1 MMQAAHQP
9 PATTVLVIFREQSV
23 ANWIGDCIREA
34 GYVVAVANGYDDALR
49 TSCTIEPDAAIV
61 AASKMERDIEEFL
74 AWLESDRRGR
84 DIPTVFVAPVR
95 SQGALVDIA
104 ARSRSRRAYLSWP
117 LKCSDLQLV
126 MQDLL
131 RTDRQGME
139 PVASTQL
146 ILDPRLRLLRGW
158 AGTTVLTTVECRLAE
173 YLMSQEG
180 RPIVVAD
187 LLTQVFG
194 LYQNDGNPALV
205 RWHVA
210 SLRQKIRIATGG
222 SDLIRAVGRRGFV
235 YLGS

>member
-9 PATTVLVIFREQSV
+9 AAKTILVIFREQSV

-34 GYVVAVANGYDDALR
+34 GYVAAVANGYDDALR
-49 TSCTIEPDAAIV
+49 TLSTIEPDAAIV

-84 DIPTVFVAPVR
+84 DIPTVFVAPTR
-95 SQGALVDIA
+95 SQGVLVDIA

-117 LKCSDLQLV
+117 LKCSDLQLI

-139 PVASTQL
+139 PVANTHL
-146 ILDPRLRLLRGW
+146 ILDPRLRLLRGR
-158 AGTTVLTTVECRLAE
+158 AGTTVLTPVECRLAE
-173 YLMSQEG
+173 YLMSQGG

-210 SLRQKIRIATGG
+210 SLRQKIRITTGG

>member
-1 MMQAAHQP
+1 MMQAAHRP
-9 PATTVLVIFREQSV
+9 PPTTILVIFREQSV

-34 GYVVAVANGYDDALR
+34 GYVAAVANGYDDALR
-49 TSCTIEPDAAIV
+49 TLGTIEPDAAIV

-84 DIPTVFVAPVR
+84 DIPTVFVAPTR

-104 ARSRSRRAYLSWP
+104 SHSRSRRAYLSWP
-117 LKCSDLQLV
+117 LKCSDLQLI

-146 ILDPRLRLLRGW
+146 ILDPRLRLLRGR
-158 AGTTVLTTVECRLAE
+158 AGTTVLTPVECRLAE
-173 YLMSQEG
+173 YLMSQGG
-180 RPIVVAD
+180 RPTVMAD

-210 SLRQKIRIATGG
+210 SLRQKIRITTGG